1 MSEKILIVDDEPDI
15 LELLRYNIEKEGYFV
30 DTCTNGVDAIAKIKN
45 HKPDLVLLDA
55 MMPYK
60 DGIQTCKEIRK
71 NKEWDSI
78 FIIFLTALS
87 DEKNELQ
94 GLQAGADDYIA
105 KPIKPK
111 VLISRIQTVLRRKP
125 ITEKQSLQ
133 FPELEINREQFQV
146 IYKNIPIQLPKKEF
160 ELFALLASKPGKV
173 FLRHEILEKIWGN
186 EVIVGDR
193 TIDVHVRKIRQKL
206 NVDFIATVKGV
217 GYKFEY

>member
-55 MMPYK
+55 MMPYI

-71 NKEWDSI
+71 NREWDSI